1 MSARPSS
8 AGAVDEWLATVARVD
23 SRDIRLGLARAERV
37 ARALDLPPPIPAVVV
52 GGTNGKGSVCALLEA
67 ALRASGLRVGCYGS
81 PHLFRFHE
89 RIRVDGVEVDDDALL
104 SAFEAVDAARRA
116 LDEELTYFEFATLA
130 ALWIFARARPDAM
143 VLEVGLG
150 GRLDAVNLVDAE
162 VAAITN
168 IALDHIEY
176 LGGTRDSIGREKAG
190 VLRRGRAAVCGD
202 KNPPP
207 GFADAARQIGAEVRY
222 LGADFDFKVAS
233 DYAVSPRRPWRFCG
247 RRLAV
252 DLPPPAMP
260 GFCQTQNAAVAVA
273 ALEALAE
280 SKPDLRVDA
289 GAIRKGLHEA
299 FLPARAQVIAGSPP
313 LVVDVAHN
321 PHAAAALA
329 DNLAAMGFFAR
340 TAVVAAMRAEKTAVE
355 FFRALACRVDC
366 CFAFAP
372 AEDGFY
378 PPDRLAEAA
387 RAAGIEARACADY
400 STAVAAA
407 RASDRIVVCGS
418 FAAAGAALANG
429 RETR

>member
-8 AGAVDEWLATVARVD
+8 AGAVDDWLATVARVD

-37 ARALDLPPPIPAVVV
+37 ARALDLPPSIPAVVV
-52 GGTNGKGSVCALLEA
+52 GGTNGKGSVCALLES

-89 RIRVDGVEVDDDALL
+89 RIRVDGVEVEDDALL

-143 VLEVGLG
+143 ILEVGLG

-190 VLRRGRAAVCGD
+190 ILRRGRAAVCGD

-207 GFADAARQIGAEVRY
+207 GFAEAARQIGAEVRY

-280 SKPDLRVDA
+280 VEARFARRRGRDSQRPARGVFA
-289 GAIRKGLHEA
+289 GAGASYR
-299 FLPARAQVIAGSPP
+299 R
-313 LVVDVAHN
+313 
-321 PHAAAALA
+321 
-329 DNLAAMGFFAR
+329 
-340 TAVVAAMRAEKTAVE
+340 
-355 FFRALACRVDC
+355 
-366 CFAFAP
+366 
-372 AEDGFY
+372 
-378 PPDRLAEAA
+378 
-387 RAAGIEARACADY
+387 
-400 STAVAAA
+400 VAAA
-407 RASDRIVVCGS
+407 CCRCRSQSARGGGARRQSGGDGIFRAHGRRRGDARRKKRRRIFSRARRSSRLLLRFRARRGRLLSVRSVGRSGARGGNRIPRLRRLSDGRRRR
-418 FAAAGAALANG
+418 AG
-429 RETR
+429 E

>member
-1 MSARPSS
+1 MIRATFDWGLRARS
-8 AGAVDEWLATVARVD
+8 G
-23 SRDIRLGLARAERV
+23 V
-37 ARALDLPPPIPAVVV
+37 ARALDLPPSIPAVVV

-89 RIRVDGVEVDDDALL
+89 RIRIDGVEVDDDSLL
-104 SAFEAVDAARRA
+104 SAFEAVDEARRA

-202 KNPPP
+202 KNPPRVLRTRR
-207 GFADAARQIGAEVRY
+207 GKSARRFAISARISILRSLPITRFRRAVR
-222 LGADFDFKVAS
+222 GDF
-233 DYAVSPRRPWRFCG
+233 
-247 RRLAV
+247 
-252 DLPPPAMP
+252 
-260 GFCQTQNAAVAVA
+260 AVA
-273 ALEALAE
+273 AWRLICRRPLCPAFAKRKTRPSPSPR
-280 SKPDLRVDA
+280 SKRWPSRSPICASTRARFAKACTRRFCRGGRKLSPGRRRLLSMSLT
-289 GAIRKGLHEA
+289 IRTRRRRSPTIWRRWD
-299 FLPARAQVIAGSPP
+299 FSRARPSSRRCAPKKRRRIFSR
-313 LVVDVAHN
+313 
-321 PHAAAALA
+321 
-329 DNLAAMGFFAR
+329 AR
-340 TAVVAAMRAEKTAVE
+340 RSS
-355 FFRALACRVDC
+355 RC

-400 STAVAAA
+400 STAAAAA
-407 RASDRIVVCGS
+407 RSSDRIVVCGS